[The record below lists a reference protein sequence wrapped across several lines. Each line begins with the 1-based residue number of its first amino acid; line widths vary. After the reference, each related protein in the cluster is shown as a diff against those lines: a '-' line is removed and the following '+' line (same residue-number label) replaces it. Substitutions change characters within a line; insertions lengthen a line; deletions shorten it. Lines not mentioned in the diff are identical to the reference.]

1 MSGAKLGFS
10 LSDLQQ
16 GSKQLQATEVV
27 EKKESKASAAE
38 RDAAIEALEQ
48 VYRKHDGD
56 LDKM

>member
-16 GSKQLQATEVV
+16 GSKQLQATETV
-27 EKKESKASAAE
+27 EKKESKASTAE
-38 RDAAIEALEQ
+38 REVALEKLEQ

-56 LDKM
+56 LDRM